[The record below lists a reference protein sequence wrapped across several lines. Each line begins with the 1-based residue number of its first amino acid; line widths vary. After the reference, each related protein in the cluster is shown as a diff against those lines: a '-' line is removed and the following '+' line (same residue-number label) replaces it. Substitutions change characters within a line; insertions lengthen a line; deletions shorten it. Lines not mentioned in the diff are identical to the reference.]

1 MHSEFPASPASRASA
16 SGFSLPEV
24 AMAIGIIA
32 IAFVALIGLLPVG
45 LNTYRAAIDES
56 NETWI
61 LQSMNSMIQTT
72 DFSHIQELDYQK
84 SGEIY
89 YYDEG
94 AKLTDKETKPGSE
107 QARASRIYAVKLL
120 VDRMY
125 RPDEQSF
132 EESTQLM
139 PHAWRVIGVM
149 APYLNPAAMND
160 FRAMSDAKSL
170 RNLSSRT
177 VIRTKVFYVARMD
190 SQPLTTPQ
198 P

>member
-1 MHSEFPASPASRASA
+1 MHSAFPASPSTGTSK

-56 NETWI
+56 NQTWI

-72 DFSHIQELDYQK
+72 DFSHIEELDFER

-94 AKLTDKETKPGSE
+94 AKLTDTEKKPGTPE
-107 QARASRIYAVKLL
+107 AKAARIYAVKLL
-120 VDRMY
+120 VDKMY
-125 RPDEQSF
+125 RPDEHNT
-132 EESTQLM
+132 ESSDQLM
-139 PHAWRVIGVM
+139 QHAWRVIAVM
-149 APYLNPAAMND
+149 APYLNPQAMNQ
-160 FRAMSDAKSL
+160 FQGLNDARSLHDLPAGSPLKSK
-170 RNLSSRT
+170 
-177 VIRTKVFYVARMD
+177 IFCVARMD
-190 SQPLTTPQ
+190 SQPLNTSQ

>member
-1 MHSEFPASPASRASA
+1 MHSEFPASPTRRTLS

-56 NETWI
+56 NQTWI

-72 DFSHIQELDYQK
+72 DFCKIQELDYQT

-94 AKLTDKETKPGSE
+94 AKQTDSERKPGTPE
-107 QARASRIYAVKLL
+107 AKAARIYAVKL
-120 VDRMY
+120 VTDKMF
-125 RPDEQSF
+125 RPDERNV
-132 EESTQLM
+132 ETPEQLM
-139 PHAWRVIGVM
+139 SHAG
-149 APYLNPAAMND
+149 
-160 FRAMSDAKSL
+160 K
-170 RNLSSRT
+170 
-177 VIRTKVFYVARMD
+177 
-190 SQPLTTPQ
+190 
-198 P
+198 